1 MSAPAPPS
9 LVFDEVTIDFA
20 GRRLLRAGVPQPL
33 EPKAFA
39 VLALLAGTPGQA
51 FSRDQILDAVWGHR
65 HVTPG
70 VLNRVM
76 TLLRH
81 ALGEAA
87 HTARYLHT
95 LHGVG
100 YRFDLPA
107 TDAAAVAPAVADLAS
122 DGLATE
128 APNATRTQTH
138 ARRRPDDRRTVPDPA
153 AKAPSQTST
162 AAPPARAIF
171 GSQWPRL
178 LIAALVAGVLAAA
191 GWWTWRTVESRPHT
205 RAAAVATASPTLIV
219 MPLKAIGSG
228 GDRDIAAGLS
238 DELISTLARIQGL
251 RVIARESTGLAAAQ
265 ATDIAALVPQ
275 LGISHALEGSLRQS
289 GEHLRIHLRL
299 TEARS
304 GRTLWAQDYDRNVVD
319 VLALEREIAGAV
331 AAALMLRLGL
341 PSTRASKGGDAEF
354 LRRYHAARARLRANR
369 STEGLEQSEAE
380 FRALVKLRPEDA
392 RARAGLASVLDARA
406 FTRPSLAQGL
416 RAEALEE
423 ADLAARLDPTLPEP
437 YAVRGGLACRQNQW
451 ERCLDL
457 YRKAITLG
465 PSDSRASFL
474 HATSLATLGY
484 LDQARDLL
492 RRDQARDPLNRGW
505 DYALGRVLDT
515 LGEYAQ
521 AREAY
526 DRAGDFNPY
535 GPWFNAAMRGDHAV
549 AREMVERMDDNPRDI
564 VYGPML
570 EKTYRAATRALVDPA
585 YWRQAKAEGLAFEQ
599 RTGLMDLMRVL
610 HPDADAA
617 ALIEGLDNVRKR
629 SYSTW
634 DLLLWTKSLAY
645 LRRDPAFQDY
655 LRRNGI
661 LDYWKRHGFPRQCR
675 PQGDGAV
682 CE

>member
-1 MSAPAPPS
+1 MSAAVPPS
-9 LVFDEVTIDFA
+9 LAFDEVTIDFA
-20 GRRLLRAGVPQPL
+20 GRRLLRAGEPQQL

-39 VLALLAGTPGQA
+39 VLALLAGAPGQA

-76 TLLRH
+76 SLLRH
-81 ALGEAA
+81 ALGEEA

-107 TDAAAVAPAVADLAS
+107 TAAPDAGVPMASEGATGAPLSPNTTDALSHPPRRPGKRGAPPSAADS
-122 DGLATE
+122 
-128 APNATRTQTH
+128 TRTSNAGLPVHEVSRPQ
-138 ARRRPDDRRTVPDPA
+138 RRR
-153 AKAPSQTST
+153 
-162 AAPPARAIF
+162 
-171 GSQWPRL
+171 L
-178 LIAALVAGVLAAA
+178 LVAAFLGGIVAAT
-191 GWWTWRTVESRPHT
+191 GWWTWRTLESQAPPPARV
-205 RAAAVATASPTLIV
+205 AAVASALPTLIV

-228 GDRDIAAGLS
+228 DDGDIAAGLS
-238 DELISTLARIQGL
+238 DELISALARIHGL

-275 LGISHALEGSLRQS
+275 LGISHALEGSLRRS
-289 GEHLRIHLRL
+289 GERLRIHLRL
-299 TEARS
+299 TEAGT
-304 GRTLWAQDYDRNVVD
+304 GRTLWVQDYDRNAVD

-331 AAALMLRLGL
+331 AAALTLRLGL
-341 PSTRASKGGDAEF
+341 PSSRAAKGGDAEF
-354 LRRYHAARARLRANR
+354 LRRYHAARAQLRA
-369 STEGLEQSEAE
+369 EGSNETLERTEAE

-406 FTRPSLAQGL
+406 FVRPSLAQGL

-423 ADLAARLDPTLPEP
+423 ADLAERLDPTLPEP
-437 YAVRGGLACRQNQW
+437 YEVRGGLACRQNEW
-451 ERCLDL
+451 ERCLGL
-457 YRKAITLG
+457 YRKAIALG
-465 PSDSRASFL
+465 PSDSRANFL
-474 HATSLATLGY
+474 HAMSLATLGY

-492 RRDQARDPLNRGW
+492 RRDLARDPLNRGGH
-505 DYALGRVLDT
+505 YALGRVLDT
-515 LGEYAQ
+515 LGDYAR

-535 GPWFNAAMRGDHAV
+535 GPWFNAALRGDHAA
-549 AREMVERMDDNPRDI
+549 ARRTVQRMDDNPRDA
-564 VYGPML
+564 VHGPML
-570 EKTYRAATRALVDPA
+570 QKTYRAATRALIDPA
-585 YWRQAKAEGLAFEQ
+585 YWPQAKAEGLAFEQ

-617 ALIEGLDNVRKR
+617 PLIEGLDNVRKR

-645 LRRDPAFQDY
+645 LRRDAAFQDY

-675 PQGDGAV
+675 PRGDAAD

>member
-1 MSAPAPPS
+1 MSAEPPPS

-39 VLALLAGTPGQA
+39 VLALLAGTPGHA
-51 FSRDQILDAVWGHR
+51 FGRDQILDAVWGHR

-81 ALGEAA
+81 ALGEDA
-87 HTARYLHT
+87 HAPRYLHT

-100 YRFDLPA
+100 YRFDLPDTA
-107 TDAAAVAPAVADLAS
+107 APAVAHP
-122 DGLATE
+122 ATE
-128 APNATRTQTH
+128 MPAAEAPDAMRSQQ
-138 ARRRPDDRRTVPDPA
+138 RRRSDDPPIDQGPA
-153 AKAPSQTST
+153 AEAST
-162 AAPPARAIF
+162 RMQAAARPARAIP
-171 GSQWPRL
+171 GSPRSRL
-178 LIAALVAGVLAAA
+178 LIAAIVAGILAAA
-191 GWWTWRTVESRPHT
+191 GWWTWRTVESRSQVPART
-205 RAAAVATASPTLIV
+205 AAVATASPTLIV
-219 MPLKAIGSG
+219 MPLKPIGG

-238 DELISTLARIQGL
+238 DELISALARIDGL

-265 ATDIAALVPQ
+265 ATDVAALVPQ

-289 GEHLRIHLRL
+289 GEQLRIHLRL

-304 GRTLWAQDYDRNVVD
+304 GRTLWTQDYDRNAVD
-319 VLALEREIAGAV
+319 VLAIEREVARAV
-331 AAALMLRLGL
+331 ATALTLRLGL
-341 PSTRASKGGDAEF
+341 PSTQASKSGDAEF
-354 LRRYHAARARLRANR
+354 LRRYHAARARLRATA
-369 STEGLEQSEAE
+369 STDALEQTEAE

-392 RARAGLASVLDARA
+392 RTRAGLAFVLDLRA

-423 ADLAARLDPTLPEP
+423 ADLATRLDPSLPEP
-437 YAVRGGLACRQNQW
+437 YEVRGGLACRQNLW
-451 ERCLDL
+451 ERCLAL
-457 YRKAITLG
+457 YRKAIALG
-465 PSDSRASFL
+465 PSSSRADYVY
-474 HATSLATLGY
+474 AMSLATLGY

-492 RRDQARDPLNRGW
+492 RREVARDPLNRGW
-505 DYALGRVLDT
+505 YYGLGRVLDT
-515 LGEYAQ
+515 LGEHDQ
-521 AREAY
+521 ARAAY
-526 DRAGDFNPY
+526 DRTGDFNPY

-549 AREMVERMDDNPRDI
+549 AREMMERMDDNPRDI
-564 VYGPML
+564 VHGPML
-570 EKTYRAATRALVDPA
+570 QKTYGAVTRALVDPA
-585 YWRQAKAEGLAFEQ
+585 HWPQAKAEGRAFEQ
-599 RTGLMDLMRVL
+599 RTGLMDLLRVL
-610 HPDADAA
+610 HPDPDAA
-617 ALIEGLDNVRKR
+617 TLIDGLDDVRKR

-661 LDYWKRHGFPRQCR
+661 LAYWKKHGYPRQCR
-675 PQGDGAV
+675 PQGEGAV